1 MTSQDE
7 KMQKPSGGCGHCGA
21 GAIGDPGRRG
31 HLEFNAKVQHN
42 GDDHVLAGWS
52 CAGCRRAYKDG
63 GKWIHQQEHSGAAAN
78 HPPSPDLGGG
88 GRPCPSQL
96 M

>member
-1 MTSQDE
+1 MTSKYE

-21 GAIGDPGRRG
+21 GAIGDPGPRG
-31 HLEFNAKVQHN
+31 HLEFNAKVQHA
-42 GDDHVLAGWS
+42 GVEHSLAGWS
-52 CAGCRRAYKDG
+52 CAGCRRSYESADEK
-63 GKWIHQQEHSGAAAN
+63 IHRQEHPGAAAN
-78 HPPSPDLGGG
+78 SPLSPDLGGG